1 MSALSSLGR
10 SKGSGVGTALAAG
23 VVGGLVAGLVKI
35 GWEAVLPPRTPER
48 NDPNP
53 PAHLLEQIGVPEEI
67 RDLTVTYNGNEIGVT
82 GLAVHHAFSVGTA
95 VPYCLLAER
104 CPAITAGGGA
114 LYGLG
119 VWAGFHLA
127 VLPALGTVP
136 SAAEQPWQ
144 EHLSEALGHVVWSGT
159 IEAVRREITA

>member
-35 GWEAVLPPRTPER
+35 GWEAVLPPRTPEQ

-53 PAHLLEQIGVPEEI
+53 PARLLEQIGVPEEI
-67 RDLTVTYNGNEIGVT
+67 RDLTVTDNGNEIGVT

-95 VPYCLLAER
+95 VPYCLLAGR

-119 VWAGFHLA
+119 VRAGFHLA

-144 EHLSEALGHVVWSGT
+144 ERLSEALGHVVWAGV
-159 IEAVRREITA
+159 IEAVRREMTA